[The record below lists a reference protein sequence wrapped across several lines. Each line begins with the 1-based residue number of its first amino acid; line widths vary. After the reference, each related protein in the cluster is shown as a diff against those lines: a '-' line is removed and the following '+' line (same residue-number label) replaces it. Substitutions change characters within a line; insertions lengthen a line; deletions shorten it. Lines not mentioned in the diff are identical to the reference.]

1 MKIFVT
7 GGAGFVGSHLVRS
20 LLAQNHDVTIF
31 DNLSNSKKEKV
42 SSLKEKGAQFI
53 LGDITNYG
61 ILSKSITKFDFVIHL
76 AAKINVAESILSPDS
91 FHAVN
96 VTGTLNI
103 LRACVKN
110 KVRNIIAA
118 SSAAV
123 YGNQQTL
130 PLHERFQTVPISP
143 YGATK
148 LAVENYLQS
157 FSNCYSI
164 NAISLRFFNI
174 YGEGQSF
181 EYAGVIEKFLDRIR
195 KNKPLSIYG
204 GGKNTRDFV
213 SIDDVVQSIVLSMKK
228 IEGKKGNT
236 YNIATGNSV
245 SINNLAKMMVSLSG
259 KRLEI
264 IHTKPKKGDIKH
276 SKASINLA
284 KKDLGYKPQI
294 SLRKGLEKLMI
305 LY

>member
-20 LLAQNHDVTIF
+20 LLAQNYDVTIF
-31 DNLSNSKKEKV
+31 DNLSNSKKEKI

-61 ILSKSITKFDFVIHL
+61 LLSKSITKFDFVIHL
-76 AAKINVAESILSPDS
+76 AAKINVVESILSPDS
-91 FHAVN
+91 FHTVN
-96 VTGTLNI
+96 VTGTLNL

-130 PLHERFQTVPISP
+130 PLHERSQIVPISP

-157 FSNCYSI
+157 FSNCYPI

-204 GGKNTRDFV
+204 GGENTRDFV
-213 SIDDVVQSIVLSMKK
+213 SIDDVVRSIILSMKK
-228 IEGKKGNT
+228 MEGKKGNT

-245 SINNLAKMMVSLSG
+245 SINNLAKMMISLSG

-264 IHTKPKKGDIKH
+264 IHTKPKKGDINH